1 MNGARIGDVRNLFII
16 LPLVAALPLAGQ
28 GAKKPQHWGAAG
40 QMPAARPAR
49 EDAHQRA
56 LRQYD
61 ANKDGK
67 LDAAER
73 EAMRKAKRAG
83 RP

>member
-1 MNGARIGDVRNLFII
+1 MLEWGGMKNLCII
-16 LPLVAALPLAGQ
+16 LALVAALPLVGQ
-28 GAKKPQHWGAAG
+28 ETKKPQHWGAAG
-40 QMPAARPAR
+40 QMPAARPTR

-61 ANKDGK
+61 VNKNGK

-73 EAMRKAKRAG
+73 EAMRKAKKAG
-83 RP
+83 RS